1 MMYAVF
7 PASIKMPITDRKK
20 TDLWNGIW
28 MQSAG
33 SMSKDMMKLTTL
45 ASNNDIPTLLKLAIA

>member
-1 MMYAVF
+1 MYAVF

-20 TDLWNGIW
+20 ADLWNGIW

-33 SMSKDMMKLTTL
+33 SMNKDMMKLTTL
-45 ASNNDIPTLLKLAIA
+45 ASNNDIPTLLKLAIP